1 MRERGNRRNERA
13 NGERE
18 RQNSTNNMRQPMKSN
33 SINKI
38 IKPNNFKPSSII
50 GPEIIKPMIDPIPI
64 SIRLAM
70 KNR

>member
-1 MRERGNRRNERA
+1 MRDRANRRNER

-18 RQNSTNNMRQPMKSN
+18 RQNSTNNMREPIKSN

-38 IKPNNFKPSSII
+38 IKPNTFKPSNMI
-50 GPEIIKPMIDPIPI
+50 GPEVIKAAIDPVPI
-64 SIRLAM
+64 SVRLAI

>member
-1 MRERGNRRNERA
+1 
-13 NGERE
+13 
-18 RQNSTNNMRQPMKSN
+18 MKSN